1 MIRLT
6 NITLRFG
13 ERLLFENLSFFA
25 SDSARIALVG
35 ANGEGKTTLFRVIL
49 KEQIP
54 DAGSVELSRC
64 QNIGHLPQDVA
75 ELGNGT
81 VLDFLKE
88 RAGVAALEE
97 DLRSLEHRIAA
108 TATADGEYRRLLSMH
123 ENVAALFLLKDGYS
137 FEAKAKKVLR
147 GLGFRPNAAETPCAV
162 FSGGWKMRIAL
173 AAILLARP
181 PVLLLDEPTNHL
193 DTESMEWLEGYLKDY
208 DGCLI
213 TISHDRRFLDKM
225 TTQTA
230 ELSRGTITLYRGNY
244 TWYLAEREKRREQLI
259 KEMELQRSE
268 IKKTQEFIER
278 FRYKASKASQV
289 QSRIKSL
296 ERFQEVRLESDHK
309 TVKFHFPPCP
319 RSGRTVLTAQDLG
332 MAYGGKEV
340 FRSLNLVLERGDRVA
355 LVGVNGAGKST
366 LCRLL
371 SGEEPPQEGD
381 VHLGFDVKRAF
392 FSQESPRNLNYQNTV
407 WQEVQ
412 GLGTRHDDLAK
423 RNLLGAF
430 LFSGDDI
437 HKPVAVLSGGEKAR
451 LGLLKLLLEDTNFL
465 ILDEPTNHLDMAT
478 KDMFQQA
485 LLSYGG
491 TLLLVS
497 HDRAFLDDLVH
508 RVVEIRDGKL
518 FEYRGNYSFFL
529 EKRAENLLA
538 EGAEGSEDPPSFP
551 IASPEKDFSGR
562 KSREQKR
569 EDAAYRARL
578 SVLRR
583 AVIQALD
590 PVEKRIAALEGEK
603 KSLERSLCD
612 PATLGNS
619 GAVQEALQ
627 RLGTIEKELN
637 NLMPRWEELMAEMEA
652 VTQESP

>member
-6 NITLRFG
+6 NIALRFG
-13 ERLLFENLSFFA
+13 ERVLFENLSFFA
-25 SDSARIALVG
+25 QDDARIALVG
-35 ANGEGKTTLFRVIL
+35 ANGEGKTTLFRIIL
-49 KEQIP
+49 GEQVP
-54 DAGSVELSRC
+54 DAGSVEISRH
-64 QNIGHLPQDVA
+64 QRLGHLPQDVA
-75 ELGNGT
+75 ELGHDT
-81 VLDFLKE
+81 VLHFLKE
-88 RAGVAALEE
+88 QAGVAALEE

-108 TATADGEYRRLLSMH
+108 TAASDGEYRRLLTMH
-123 ENVAALFLLKDGYS
+123 ENVAALFVLKDGYS
-137 FEAKAKKVLR
+137 FEAKAQKVLR
-147 GLGFRPNAAETPCAV
+147 GLGFRPDAMDMPCAV

-173 AAILLARP
+173 AALLLSRP
-181 PVLLLDEPTNHL
+181 HVLLLDEPTNHL

-208 DGCLI
+208 DGCI
-213 TISHDRRFLDKM
+213 IAISHDRRFLDKM
-225 TTQTA
+225 TNQTA
-230 ELSRGTITLYRGNY
+230 ELSRGTITLYKGNY
-244 TWYLAEREKRREQLI
+244 TWYLAEREKRRALLQ

-296 ERFQEVRLESDHK
+296 ERFQEIRLESEQK

-319 RSGRTVLTAQDLG
+319 RSGRTVLTAENLG
-332 MAYGGKEV
+332 MRYGEKTV
-340 FRSLNLVLERGDRVA
+340 FSGLHFVLERGDRVA

-371 SGEEPPQEGD
+371 SGEEHPQEGS

-392 FSQESPRNLNYQNTV
+392 FSQESTKNLNYQNTI

-412 GLGTRHDDLAK
+412 GLGTRCDDLVK

-437 HKPVAVLSGGEKAR
+437 HKAVAVLSGGEKSR
-451 LGLLKLLLEDTNFL
+451 LGLLKLLLEDMNFL

-485 LLSYGG
+485 LLTYTG

-497 HDRAFLDDLVH
+497 HDRAFLDDLVT

-518 FEYRGNYSFFL
+518 YEYQGNYSFFL
-529 EKRAENLLA
+529 EKREELLLH
-538 EGAEGSEDPPSFP
+538 DIPP
-551 IASPEKDFSGR
+551 SPEKSAPSSSPADEEQWGR

-569 EDAAYRARL
+569 LDAEVRSRL
-578 SVLRR
+578 SARKRTVL
-583 AVIQALD
+583 QALE
-590 PVEKRIAALEGEK
+590 PVENRISTLEAEK
-603 KSLERSLCD
+603 KQLELALCD
-612 PATLGNS
+612 PKTLENS
-619 GAVQEALQ
+619 GAVQETLQ
-627 RLGTIEKELN
+627 RLGNIGKELEA
-637 NLMPRWEELMAEMEA
+637 LLPRWEELMAEMEA
-652 VTQESP
+652 TVMKPS